1 MVSRPLAR
9 SSNSSSHAT
18 KSEPHMSTKEEQ
30 FLQRLRATFKI
41 EATEHLQAMSA
52 GLLELEKTSAEAQQA
67 ACIESIF
74 RHAHSLKGASRAVD
88 FAGTESV
95 CQGLE
100 SLFDAWKRGKL
111 RPAPHQFDILHDVLD
126 LLTKSNDATD
136 STQAAIDNGAALD
149 LINLLGTQPIDDTV
163 TQAPPADAPQP
174 DLAASDPVLP
184 PKATGAVPT
193 PPSRAPTEPD
203 PPVPSP
209 SGPASVVSTVRISTE
224 KLDQLLLGAEEML
237 AVKLTTTRRAI
248 DLREIETSL
257 RQWDKAWTKLQPTIL
272 ELRRRTAAEA
282 TRSGNRANV
291 SLETDLLEF
300 AEWNSGFFQTME
312 SRLNTLTK
320 AVSRDQHIFGKLVD
334 DVLADAKQLLMLPFS
349 TVLDLFPRLVRDLG
363 RELGKEVQLELRGGD
378 VEMDK
383 RILEGMKDPLIHL
396 VRNCVDH
403 GIETPAVR
411 REQAKTPC
419 ATITLAVS
427 AVEGSKVE
435 ILVSDDG
442 GGIDLAKV
450 KASAVKQGMVTAGEA
465 SELTEAQSLA
475 LIFQSNV
482 STSAILTEISGRGLG
497 MAIVREQTEKLGGR
511 ITVENRPGA
520 GTAFR
525 LVLPMQL
532 ATFRGLL
539 VRVAGQVFVLPLGC
553 VERVARLS
561 SDSIRTVENR
571 ETILLDECLV
581 SLVRM
586 HTVLGMPRPT
596 GTTPAATADFSVVV
610 LEAGDEPIAFM
621 VDEVLEEQ
629 EVLVKP
635 FAAPLVRVRH
645 LAGATIRGSGEVVAI
660 LHAGDLMKSACHAD
674 LTPPEGEGTASADH
688 PVSFS
693 RRILMAE
700 DSFTSRMFLK
710 NILESAG
717 HDVTTAVD
725 GAEAWTALRTGD
737 FDLLVSDVEMPRL
750 NGFDLTARVRS
761 DQKLGE
767 LPIILITALASPE
780 DRERGIDVG
789 ASAYIVKSSFDQSN
803 LLEAIRSLV

>member
-1 MVSRPLAR
+1 
-9 SSNSSSHAT
+9 
-18 KSEPHMSTKEEQ
+18 
-30 FLQRLRATFKI
+30 
-41 EATEHLQAMSA
+41 
-52 GLLELEKTSAEAQQA
+52 
-67 ACIESIF
+67 
-74 RHAHSLKGASRAVD
+74 
-88 FAGTESV
+88 
-95 CQGLE
+95 
-100 SLFDAWKRGKL
+100 
-111 RPAPHQFDILHDVLD
+111 
-126 LLTKSNDATD
+126 
-136 STQAAIDNGAALD
+136 
-149 LINLLGTQPIDDTV
+149 
-163 TQAPPADAPQP
+163 
-174 DLAASDPVLP
+174 
-184 PKATGAVPT
+184 
-193 PPSRAPTEPD
+193 
-203 PPVPSP
+203 
-209 SGPASVVSTVRISTE
+209 
-224 KLDQLLLGAEEML
+224 
-237 AVKLTTTRRAI
+237 
-248 DLREIETSL
+248 
-257 RQWDKAWTKLQPTIL
+257 
-272 ELRRRTAAEA
+272 
-282 TRSGNRANV
+282 
-291 SLETDLLEF
+291 
-300 AEWNSGFFQTME
+300 
-312 SRLNTLTK
+312 
-320 AVSRDQHIFGKLVD
+320 
-334 DVLADAKQLLMLPFS
+334 
-349 TVLDLFPRLVRDLG
+349 
-363 RELGKEVQLELRGGD
+363 
-378 VEMDK
+378 
-383 RILEGMKDPLIHL
+383 
-396 VRNCVDH
+396 
-403 GIETPAVR
+403 
-411 REQAKTPC
+411 
-419 ATITLAVS
+419 
-427 AVEGSKVE
+427 
-435 ILVSDDG
+435 
-442 GGIDLAKV
+442 
-450 KASAVKQGMVTAGEA
+450 
-465 SELTEAQSLA
+465 
-475 LIFQSNV
+475 
-482 STSAILTEISGRGLG
+482 
-497 MAIVREQTEKLGGR
+497 
-511 ITVENRPGA
+511 
-520 GTAFR
+520 
-525 LVLPMQL
+525 
-532 ATFRGLL
+532 
-539 VRVAGQVFVLPLGC
+539 

-674 LTPPEGEGTASADH
+674 LTPPEEEGTASADH